1 MARITLGKDVKIDDW
16 IRQQQAKGLIPP
28 NQVISVNTVFLEQ
41 NKPEPAVESPPTK
54 KKKKS
59 KPIVNKPTCKT
70 SIMLRIDGL
79 RLVSEANTSDH
90 WAVKY
95 RRVKKVKE
103 TVESFLPKIELRL
116 PVRVTLTRY
125 SRKLLDKHDNLSHSF
140 KQVVDSIADW
150 IGYADNN
157 PGYEWIYLQSAGKRK
172 GCDILI
178 EEV

>member
-1 MARITLGKDVKIDDW
+1 MAKIMLGKNVNIDDW
-16 IRQQQAKGLIPP
+16 IREQQAKGLIDDEKT
-28 NQVISVNTVFLEQ
+28 VTVNTEILQE
-41 NKPEPAVESPPTK
+41 NKPEPVVDMPTK
-54 KKKKS
+54 KKKKT

-90 WAVKY
+90 WAVKH

-103 TVESFLPKIELRL
+103 TVESFLPKVELSL

-125 SRKLLDKHDNLSHSF
+125 GRKLLDEHDNLPHAF
-140 KQVVDSIADW
+140 KQVVDSIAAW
-150 IGYADNN
+150 VGYADDN